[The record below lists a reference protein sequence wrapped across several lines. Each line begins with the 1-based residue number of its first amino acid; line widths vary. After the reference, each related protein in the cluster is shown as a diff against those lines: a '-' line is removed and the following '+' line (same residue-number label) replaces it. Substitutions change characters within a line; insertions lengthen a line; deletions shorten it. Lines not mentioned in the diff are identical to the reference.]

1 MPRDKILT
9 FIHLFQDQWY
19 QLIARARKESQCE
32 MKRILF
38 NVHHFIETT
47 ISFRLVQGR
56 KNLLLL
62 TGHKK
67 ILLVDN
73 KATEWSLFKELNF
86 SLIIKIHLN
95 NSTLL
100 RIDTHH
106 ISSSMFEIKNKTL
119 PHYLLQF
126 PLIKSY
132 RPITTI
138 SSLIWHKN
146 KQLYFI
152 ITAKIS
158 P

>member
-1 MPRDKILT
+1 MPGGKILT
-9 FIHLFQDQWY
+9 FTHHYQDQWY
-19 QLIARARKESQCE
+19 QLIAPARKESRCE

-62 TGHKK
+62 TGRKA
-67 ILLVDN
+67 IFLVDN
-73 KATEWSLFKELNF
+73 KAPEWSLFKELNF

-100 RIDTHH
+100 RIDIHL
-106 ISSSMFEIKNKTL
+106 ISSSMLEIKNKTL
-119 PHYLLQF
+119 HHYLLQF
-126 PLIKSY
+126 PRIKSY
-132 RPITTI
+132 RPITII

-146 KQLYFI
+146 KQL
-152 ITAKIS
+152 
-158 P
+158 